1 MLRLIFKDNKATGYA
16 TVGYSSSDSEETIKQ
31 KPEQELTDL
40 LSDILEEGETWQDKY
55 RYLSLDGDG
64 KVYLDMD
71 RYEEE
76 QE

>member
-1 MLRLIFKDNKATGYA
+1 MVVQLLVIAHLTQNI
-16 TVGYSSSDSEETIKQ
+16 IKQ
-31 KPEQELTDL
+31 KTEQELTDL
-40 LSDILEEGETWQDKY
+40 LADILEEGETWKDKY

>member
-1 MLRLIFKDNKATGYA
+1 MANIIFKNNKPVGYA
-16 TVGYSSSDSEETIKQ
+16 TVGYSSSNIEEVVKQ
-31 KPEQELTDL
+31 KSEQELTDL
-40 LSDILEEGETWQDKY
+40 LSDILEEDETWRDKY
-55 RYLSLDGDG
+55 KYLSLDGDG

>member
-1 MLRLIFKDNKATGYA
+1 MIRLIFKNNIITGYA
-16 TVGYSSSDSEETIKQ
+16 TVGYNSSDTEEVVKQ
-31 KPEQELTDL
+31 KSKQELNDL
-40 LSDILEEGETWQDKY
+40 LSPILEEGETWRDKY

-64 KVYLDMD
+64 KVYLDME

>member
-1 MLRLIFKDNKATGYA
+1 MVRLIFKNGITTGYA
-16 TVGYSSSDSEETIKQ
+16 TVGYSSGDDSEIKE
-31 KPEQELTDL
+31 KSEEELNDL
-40 LSDILEEGETWQDKY
+40 LSPILEEDETWKDKY
-55 RYLSLDGDG
+55 NYLSLDGDG

>member
-1 MLRLIFKDNKATGYA
+1 MIRLIFKNGITTGFA
-16 TVGYSSSDSEETIKQ
+16 TVGYSSSDNKEVTKQ
-31 KPEQELTDL
+31 KTEQELTDL
-40 LSDILEEGETWQDKY
+40 LSPILEEEETWRDKY
-55 RYLSLDGDG
+55 KCLSLDGDG

>member
-1 MLRLIFKDNKATGYA
+1 MINLIFKNNKATGYA
-16 TVGYSSSDSEETIKQ
+16 TVGYSSDTEEIVIEKS
-31 KPEQELTDL
+31 EQELNDL
-40 LSDILEEGETWQDKY
+40 LSPILEEDETWRDKY

>member
-1 MLRLIFKDNKATGYA
+1 MTQIQVLFKDKIPIGLGYGNA
-16 TVGYSSSDSEETIKQ
+16 GIPNGKISKKS
-31 KPEQELTDL
+31 EQELIDL
-40 LSDILEEGETWQDKY
+40 LSPILEEGETWRDKY